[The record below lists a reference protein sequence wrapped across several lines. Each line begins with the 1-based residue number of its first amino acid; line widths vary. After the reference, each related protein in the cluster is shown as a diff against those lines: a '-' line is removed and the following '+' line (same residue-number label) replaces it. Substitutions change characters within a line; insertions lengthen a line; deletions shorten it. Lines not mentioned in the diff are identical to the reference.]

1 MARKAVEVR
10 DEFELLWPAALG
22 LIAQL
27 VERTADN
34 GEVDGPNP
42 SGPI

>member
-10 DEFELLWPAALG
+10 DELSWPAALG

-34 GEVDGPNP
+34 GEVDGSNP